1 MYTITNWVSSILQR
15 FSITLKKK
23 KTFLFK
29 RSAHV
34 FDNIY
39 ETEQGVFAI
48 GINDKSIVKI
58 QFNGLLNTQLSKF
71 EYNFEPNNENY
82 E

>member
-1 MYTITNWVSSILQR
+1 
-15 FSITLKKK
+15 
-23 KTFLFK
+23 
-29 RSAHV
+29 V